1 MATPGPLEEANDPS
15 LTLGGPLY
23 RLLRRSHTASPVSGL
38 LYRQAT
44 IAVLVCWVPLAILS
58 LAQVHSM
65 GYVKLS
71 FFRDIETHIRFLVS
85 LPVLI
90 IAEMLVDQRIR
101 PMMKRFV
108 ERHVITS
115 AELPKFYGAIDT
127 TVRFYNSVI
136 ADIVILTVVYT
147 IGLWIWRH
155 QIATDVASW
164 YASFHAGQVHLSMP
178 GYWLALVSV
187 PIFQFILLRWFWQFA
202 IWFLFLFR
210 TSRLQLR
217 LSPLHPDREGGIGF
231 VGTSSL
237 AFAPLLF
244 ALSALLSGHIAS
256 RILYNGESLFS
267 SEIAILCYVFLSV
280 VAAITPL
287 FLFTPQLILAKRR
300 GLAKYGN
307 FASDFVTNFDD
318 KWLKGNLDD
327 ELSVS
332 GEDIQSLADLSNS
345 FSVVR
350 RMRFAPIAADDIF
363 LLLFITAAPFLPLL
377 LSIMPLEQLVVHA
390 LKIIF

>member
-1 MATPGPLEEANDPS
+1 
-15 LTLGGPLY
+15 
-23 RLLRRSHTASPVSGL
+23 
-38 LYRQAT
+38 
-44 IAVLVCWVPLAILS
+44 
-58 LAQVHSM
+58 
-65 GYVKLS
+65 
-71 FFRDIETHIRFLVS
+71 
-85 LPVLI
+85 
-90 IAEMLVDQRIR
+90 
-101 PMMKRFV
+101 
-108 ERHVITS
+108 
-115 AELPKFYGAIDT
+115 
-127 TVRFYNSVI
+127 
-136 ADIVILTVVYT
+136 
-147 IGLWIWRH
+147 
-155 QIATDVASW
+155 
-164 YASFHAGQVHLSMP
+164 MP

-210 TSRLQLR
+210 ISRLQLR

-244 ALSALLSGHIAS
+244 ALSALLSAHIAS

-267 SEIAILCYVFLSV
+267 SEIAVLGYVFLSV
-280 VAAITPL
+280 AAAITPL

-350 RMRFAPIAADDIF
+350 RMRFVPIAADDIF

-377 LSIMPLEQLVVHA
+377 LSIMPLDQLIVHA

>member
-1 MATPGPLEEANDPS
+1 
-15 LTLGGPLY
+15 
-23 RLLRRSHTASPVSGL
+23 
-38 LYRQAT
+38 
-44 IAVLVCWVPLAILS
+44 
-58 LAQVHSM
+58 M

-71 FFRDIETHIRFLVS
+71 FFPDIETHIRFLVS

-115 AELPKFYGAIDT
+115 AELPKFYGAINT
-127 TVRFYNSVI
+127 TVSLYNSIIV
-136 ADIVILTVVYT
+136 DIVLLALVYT
-147 IGLWIWRH
+147 IGMWIWRH
-155 QIATDVASW
+155 QIPADVASW
-164 YASFHAGQVHLSMP
+164 YASSHAGQVHLSMP

-210 TSRLQLR
+210 ISRLQLR

-244 ALSALLSGHIAS
+244 ALSALLSAHIAS

-267 SEIAILCYVFLSV
+267 SEIAVLGYVFLSV
-280 VAAITPL
+280 AAAITPL

-350 RMRFAPIAADDIF
+350 RMRFVPIAADDIF

-377 LSIMPLEQLVVHA
+377 LSIMPLDQLIVHA